1 MLRVTKLSEIH
12 CRSALKDTINAIPQ
26 AMFVP
31 RCYRHSCQQE
41 LSNDK
46 LSMQSSGSLDAF
58 EDVDH
63 VAGRDTQRIQPADD
77 LRQ

>member
-12 CRSALKDTINAIPQ
+12 CRSAWKDAMNAIPQ

-31 RCYRHSCQQE
+31 RCYRHSRQQE

-46 LSMQSSGSLDAF
+46 LSMQSSGSLDAL